1 MIKIIFVRH
10 GRNNGDKLTRL
21 GKRQAKI
28 AAYELDYENIEK
40 IYCSPKF
47 RARQTANILAR
58 RLRIKDVEVD
68 ERIVERE
75 KISGDNEEAELFNQN
90 YLNPNFSHQKPEG
103 CKEYYDRVVSFLDDM
118 IKKCKGD
125 ETILIVGHSS
135 MSYVMNAYFCKR
147 PRSEDL
153 TWIRLG
159 NCSKLAFEYEKKDE

>member
-28 AAYELDYENIEK
+28 AAYELDYENVDK
-40 IYCSPKF
+40 IYCSPKA
-47 RARQTANILAR
+47 RAIQTANILAK
-58 RLRIKDVEVD
+58 RLGIKDVVVD
-68 ERIVERE
+68 KRITERE
-75 KISGDNEEAELFNQN
+75 KISADNEGAELFNQN
-90 YLNPNFSHQKPEG
+90 YLNPNFSCKKPEG
-103 CKEYYDRVVSFLDDM
+103 CKEYYDRVVGFLDDL
-118 IKKCKGD
+118 IEKCNGN

-159 NCSKLAFEYEKKDE
+159 NCSKLCFEYEKKGE